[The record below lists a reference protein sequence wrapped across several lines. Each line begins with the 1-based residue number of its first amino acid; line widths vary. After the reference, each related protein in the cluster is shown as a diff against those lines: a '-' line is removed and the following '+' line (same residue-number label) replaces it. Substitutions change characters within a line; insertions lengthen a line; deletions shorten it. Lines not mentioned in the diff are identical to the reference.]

1 MMSYSLGSKN
11 TQAQPAPPSD
21 PAMQMTGQSPSSTA
35 SIPAKHNMSPNEQSG
50 PSTAAVG
57 TPSEQ
62 PGDLPENKLDQAKE
76 KQDSTT
82 ADNPER
88 VRNPA
93 EKTEETQGQ
102 KTTGNSPDQSSKS
115 KPKQNYP
122 LRTDTTPQEPKLHPG
137 RANNEIPKSEN
148 QPNNES
154 ETPLGEQSPGEGS
167 PVEKGSSAAVG
178 SPGGEGSPVEKG
190 SSAMVGSPGG
200 EGSPVEKGSSAV
212 VGSPGGEGS
221 SVGKGSLGLKPV
233 GEVSPVKEGSL
244 EGGQPPTG
252 EGLPIG
258 KGSRA
263 VEGSPVIEAPLQT
276 NVNKIAPETRLPG
289 EFASPSR
296 EHNILLKSKQIPIK
310 RLFSKL
316 IDARQRDHIGHAA
329 KRKNRH

>member
-11 TQAQPAPPSD
+11 TQGQPAAPSD

-35 SIPAKHNMSPNEQSG
+35 SIPAKPNMSPNEQSG
-50 PSTAAVG
+50 TSTAAIG

-82 ADNPER
+82 ADNPEGG
-88 VRNPA
+88 RNPA

-102 KTTGNSPDQSSKS
+102 KTTRNSPDQSSKS

-137 RANNEIPKSEN
+137 RVNNEIPKSGN
-148 QPNNES
+148 QINNEG
-154 ETPLGEQSPGEGS
+154 ETPLGEQSP
-167 PVEKGSSAAVG
+167 
-178 SPGGEGSPVEKG
+178 
-190 SSAMVGSPGG
+190 G

-221 SVGKGSLGLKPV
+221 PVEKGSSSVVGSPGGEGSPVGKGSLGLRPV
-233 GEVSPVKEGSL
+233 GEVSPVKEESL

-252 EGLPIG
+252 EGLPMG
-258 KGSRA
+258 KGSAA